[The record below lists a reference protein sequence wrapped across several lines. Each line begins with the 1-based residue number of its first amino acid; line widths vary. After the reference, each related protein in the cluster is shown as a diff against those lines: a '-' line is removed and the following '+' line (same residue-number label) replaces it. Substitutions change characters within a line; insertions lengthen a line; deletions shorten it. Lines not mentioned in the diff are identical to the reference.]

1 MARSLGILASKVP
14 RRLRLAAFVRGVQ
27 ARGVH
32 VADSMNALDVAVSL
46 NSLRQF
52 PEEDNPAF
60 AAALQARGVEV
71 VESMIVQVRS
81 ARSGP
86 RAAPRP
92 ADRRAP
98 LTGRA
103 AAPPRRTS

>member
-81 ARSGP
+81 APGRGP
-86 RAAPRP
+86 
-92 ADRRAP
+92 RRAP
-98 LTGRA
+98 LT
-103 AAPPRRTS
+103 AAPR